1 MGFVL
6 RRSLPSTIVGTA
18 DTPPAPVST
27 EVASSAMAG
36 SGFIN
41 FTKTILLPLSI
52 SLFLYLMVFYV
63 LLPLYRRHR
72 ARYSQYLPLP
82 LQSVQSASASLSSR
96 LLNIIAPAHVRHGLP
111 TLFTRLIVPSTWSFR
126 RSRGR
131 SNSIV
136 SVDEGTLF
144 DEESG
149 EAMVGFDAQ
158 ERNRRRD
165 AMERQVSNMDAATR
179 TVSRGAGM
187 GGEHVSDSNRRL
199 SRELEEGFRDD
210 SDNEDEDDQVVVGRR
225 GSSARA

>member
-1 MGFVL
+1 MGSLL
-6 RRSLPSTIVGTA
+6 RRSLPSTIVNTEDA
-18 DTPPAPVST
+18 PPAPVST
-27 EVASSAMAG
+27 TVADSAMAG
-36 SGFIN
+36 SGFLN
-41 FTKTILLPLSI
+41 FSRTILLPLFI
-52 SLFLYLMVFYV
+52 SLILYLVVFYA

-82 LQSVQSASASLSSR
+82 LESVQSASASLSTR
-96 LLNIIAPAHVRHGLP
+96 VLNSVIPAQLRNMLP
-111 TLFTRLIVPSTWSFR
+111 ALFTRIFMPSTWAFR
-126 RSRGR
+126 TSHGR

-136 SVDEGTLF
+136 SADDGTLF

-179 TVSRGAGM
+179 TVSRS
-187 GGEHVSDSNRRL
+187 GGLARQHESDSNRRL

-210 SDNEDEDDQVVVGRR
+210 SDEDDQDDQVVVGRR
-225 GSSARA
+225 GSGART